1 MAFAKRNLLYFFLGI
16 LLLVSFGVVSYR
28 IRGGRFYALDFNTTV
43 RIQDH
48 TPKTYDYVFSALS
61 VVGSFE
67 ITTAILLVLL
77 FFLRLHWSSIVI
89 FSLYGFGLFI
99 EVLGKVYIV
108 HPGPPYMFFR
118 NTAHVLFPSSYVHTN
133 YSYPS
138 GHMLRTTF
146 LVILMAFFV
155 YQSKKI
161 GFWQK
166 VILLSVLFVIW
177 TTMTYSRV
185 SLGEHWL
192 TDVIGGF
199 LLGGGLSILSLLLC
213 QTGDKEDKK
222 HTKKRHANRLV

>member
-1 MAFAKRNLLYFFLGI
+1 MFAKRNFLYFFFGVI
-16 LLLVSFGVVSYR
+16 FLVSFVVVSYQM
-28 IRGGRFYALDFNTTV
+28 GGRRFYSLDFDTTV

-48 TPKTYDYVFSALS
+48 TPKAYDYVFSALS

-67 ITTAILLVLL
+67 ITTAILLVFL

-89 FSLYGFGLFI
+89 FSLYGFGMFI

-146 LVILMAFFV
+146 LVILLSFFIFR
-155 YQSKKI
+155 SRKI

-166 VILLSVLFVIW
+166 VIVQTVLFIFW
-177 TTMTYSRV
+177 TATTYSRI

-192 TDVIGGF
+192 TDVVGGF
-199 LLGGGLSILSLLLC
+199 LLGGGLSILSLPLC

-222 HTKKRHANRLV
+222 HTEKRHANRLV